1 MGQKI
6 TEINFRNSTKKPKG
20 VWISKKSIGTVWVDG
35 VPYTF
40 NANLVKDNKIDFST
54 PQSSKKKTIII
65 IKKK

>member
-1 MGQKI
+1 MSQSIREI
-6 TEINFRNSTKKPKG
+6 TLKNRSKAKG